1 MVDACR
7 AFLCYVNMKNG
18 AAHPKSRIHF
28 AETRCISQ
36 YIMITIYRDYIVMPV
51 MAWY

>member
-7 AFLCYVNMKNG
+7 AFLCYVNMKNA
-18 AAHPKSRIHF
+18 AAHPKSCIHF